1 MPSCPACGQDVSA
14 PAVPCPACGH
24 VEAPVEP
31 DRLAP
36 PPWLAARDS
45 TTSGPATQDPVP
57 PAGPVDAS
65 VRPPPLAG
73 GDPGD
78 TTDPLA
84 GWDIDPSTRGA
95 GPSEDG
101 VDDWMLVAGAGMLGV
116 IAGAVL
122 TRRVGRALATGVV
135 AAAGAG
141 ARRRVWETPPPDDSW
156 ARTHAP

>member
-1 MPSCPACGQDVSA
+1 MPPCPACGQDLSG
-14 PAVPCPACGH
+14 PEDVPCPACGH
-24 VEAPVEP
+24 VEAAVEP

-36 PPWLAARDS
+36 PPWLAADE
-45 TTSGPATQDPVP
+45 DLVP

-84 GWDIDPSTRGA
+84 GWDIDPSTRDT

-122 TRRVGRALATGVV
+122 TRRVGRALAAGVV

-156 ARTHAP
+156 ARSHAS